1 MKPIFAKPPQRN
13 RAAFQVRED
22 VLEKLNT
29 PWHFHEEYE
38 LTLIDYPH
46 GKRIIGNDVDT
57 FENQDLVLL
66 GPNLPHSW
74 KNAQTITTEKSRAI
88 VIHFTTECFGNKFFM
103 IPEMESIAH
112 LLEKSCRGILVSGQT
127 KKEVVKWME
136 EMLTTDG
143 AQRLIFLLKILDRL
157 TKSNDLGLLSSV
169 GYWESVNLTDGKRMN
184 SVYEHIL
191 NNFTKGISLTE
202 IANLANIS
210 VPAFCRFFKL
220 RTKKTFKEYLIELRI
235 NYACK
240 LLVEKNF
247 SVSQISTE
255 SGFNNLANFN
265 RQFKEIKSI
274 TPVQYRREFL
284 KVNI

>member
-22 VLEKLNT
+22 VLEQLNT

-38 LTLIDYPH
+38 LTLIDYPS

-57 FENQDLVLL
+57 FETQDLVLL

-74 KNAQTITTEKSRAI
+74 KNLQTTETKKPRAI
-88 VIHFTTECFGNKFFM
+88 VIHFTTECFGNKFFF
-103 IPEMESIAH
+103 IPEMESISH
-112 LLEKSCRGILVSGQT
+112 LLERSCRGILITGQT
-127 KKEVVKWME
+127 KKEIVEWME
-136 EMLTTDG
+136 EMLFIDG
-143 AQRLIFLLKILDRL
+143 AQRIIFLLKILDKL
-157 TKSNDLGLLSSV
+157 TKSSDLSLLVSA

-184 SVYEHIL
+184 SIYEYIL
-191 NNFTKGISLTE
+191 NNFTKDISLTE

-210 VPAFCRFFKL
+210 IPAFCRFFKL

-240 LLVEKNF
+240 LLVEKNL
-247 SVSQISTE
+247 SVSQISSE

-265 RQFKEIKSI
+265 RQFKEIKSV
-274 TPVQYRREFL
+274 TPVQYRKEFL
-284 KVNI
+284 KTNI